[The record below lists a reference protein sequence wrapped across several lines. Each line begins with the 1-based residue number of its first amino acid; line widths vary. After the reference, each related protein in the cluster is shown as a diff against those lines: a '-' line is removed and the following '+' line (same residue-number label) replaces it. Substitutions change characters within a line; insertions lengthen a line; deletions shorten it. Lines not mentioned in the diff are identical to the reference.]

1 MDILMNFDVWVAG
14 LIAGSGF
21 VLLVLLRILKV
32 LAKRT
37 KWSGDD
43 KIVEMLIE
51 MVKYFKK
58 K

>member
-51 MVKYFKK
+51 MVKYF
-58 K
+58 